1 MYQYRENNVEKLKN
15 VTEIKYVDKKL
26 IEFTLD
32 FRIQLFEKWKAS
44 PGERTIE
51 EGLKGIGIACDD
63 VPVHLYHELHS
74 KFLMG
79 GYPLHQGK
87 REYLE
92 DIGYKE
98 SNPLILSGRYHRLEK
113 HWGLEID
120 PEFRME
126 LKRTYPDISIEE
138 KMTFLGLDPLDVGY
152 NRINRLKTEFEQEAR
167 YSFQKS
173 EKQQE
178 NVRKETEPAVTSYSL
193 CNHPYVKGIERGEL
207 LMTEAFFNE
216 VYLLEIP
223 VHEVFK
229 LYEIDGN
236 QVSENSK
243 IRIHTTMVHWNAIN
257 VTDFSSDEMVLRIQ
271 RARLRIMNDT
281 AVSNFRSIGLKYADM
296 PIGARRQICKWI
308 DRLPQDPM
316 RFYVKKRILEWIGI
330 SKSQYY
336 ALLGDENYGTGA
348 IKKANQD
355 ETDIEMIRKVLAY
368 KGFEKGIR
376 QVYMLMP
383 KVTGKKFSIY
393 RIRRLMNKYGIRT
406 TIRRPSKNRKA
417 MKELI
422 ARNKKANLLMRKF
435 KLHRPNEVR
444 LTDVTYLDYGDGLRA
459 YGSASVDPVTG
470 RLICFII
477 SENNDLKLALDTLEA
492 MDSYPAKS
500 GAILHSDQG
509 ILYMNDDFQAAVVER
524 ELTQSMSRRGNCW
537 DNAVQESFFGHFKD
551 ECHYSDC
558 KTFEELQKCIE
569 EYSDYYN
576 NERGMWDKGR
586 MSPIEYEKYLT
597 DMDDDTFDK
606 YLAEEEK
613 KYIEMKEKAAQKAVQ
628 DAKDYKAF
636 IEETM
641 EELQ

>member
-15 VTEIKYVDKKL
+15 ITEIKYVDKKT
-26 IEFTLD
+26 IQFTLAY
-32 FRIQLFEKWKAS
+32 RIQLFESWKAL
-44 PGERTIE
+44 PEERTIE
-51 EGLKGIGIACDD
+51 EGLKSIGIVCDD
-63 VPVHLYHELHS
+63 VTNHLCREVHS

-92 DIGYKE
+92 DTGYKE
-98 SNPLILSGRYHRLEK
+98 SNPLILSGRYHRLER

-152 NRINRLKTEFEQEAR
+152 NRINRLKTEFEEEAR
-167 YSFQKS
+167 HSFQKS
-173 EKQQE
+173 EKQQK
-178 NVRKETEPAVTSYSL
+178 NVQEGTEPAVTSHSL
-193 CNHPYVKGIERGEL
+193 YNHPYVKGIERGEL

-216 VYLLEIP
+216 TYLLELPI
-223 VHEVFK
+223 HEVFK

-243 IRIHTTMVHWNAIN
+243 IRMHTTMVHWNVIN
-257 VTDFSSDEMVLRIQ
+257 VTDFSTDEMVLRIQ
-271 RARLRIMNDT
+271 RARLKRMHDT
-281 AVSNFRSIGLKYADM
+281 AVSNFRRIGRNYADM
-296 PIGARRQICKWI
+296 TIRARRRLCKWI
-308 DRLPQDPM
+308 DSLPQDPM
-316 RFYVKKRILEWIGI
+316 KFFVKKRILEWIGI

-336 ALLGDENYGTGA
+336 ALLNDENYGNSV
-348 IKKANQD
+348 IKKAGQD
-355 ETDIEMIRKVLAY
+355 EKDIEVIRQVLDY

-383 KVTGKKFSIY
+383 KVVGERFSIY

-417 MKELI
+417 MKALI
-422 ARNKKANLLMRKF
+422 TRNKKANLLMRKF

-477 SENNDLKLALDTLEA
+477 SENNDLQLALDTLEA
-492 MDSYPAKS
+492 MDSYPAKR

-509 ILYMNDDFQAAVVER
+509 ILYMTDDFQAAVVER

-551 ECHYSDC
+551 ECHYNRC
-558 KTFEELQKCIE
+558 KTFEELQKSID

-586 MSPIEYEKYLT
+586 MTPAEYEKYLT
-597 DMDDDTFDK
+597 DMDDETFSE
-606 YLAEEEK
+606 YLAMEEK
-613 KYIEMKEKAAQKAVQ
+613 KYIEMKEKAVRKAVQ